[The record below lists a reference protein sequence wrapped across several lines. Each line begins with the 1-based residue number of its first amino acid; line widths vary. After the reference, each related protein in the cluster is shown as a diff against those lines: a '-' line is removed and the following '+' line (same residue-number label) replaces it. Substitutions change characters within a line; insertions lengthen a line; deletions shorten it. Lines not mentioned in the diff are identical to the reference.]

1 MVRSQS
7 RSSRQA
13 APLDGCAE
21 DVESKLA
28 HARSSWQESWDYCA
42 AVGARLCYY
51 DEITN
56 GVGEGTGCEL
66 DDRQIWT
73 FSECTDENDSDTV
86 KYYVTHGQPGK
97 EKECKAASE
106 ESFYTQW

>member
-1 MVRSQS
+1 VC
-7 RSSRQA
+7 SSRQA

-73 FSECTDENDSDTV
+73 FSE
-86 KYYVTHGQPGK
+86 
-97 EKECKAASE
+97 
-106 ESFYTQW
+106 